1 MSLQSTQSSTRQ
13 QQLLR
18 DRQRTKAISLYLDD
32 IRQELLVTLPK
43 KVTKDRNLKRKE
55 LERIARLRFGLES
68 EDQQAQYI
76 SRVNCASSHVAS
88 DLSAGAG
95 TVTGF
100 RCSGVEFAPRKR
112 MRSKMPSSTS
122 KQVVVVVSRA
132 SSSSPGHTQ
141 LRDPL
146 MQTQNHLIQLYGE
159 PGALQ
164 TLASGLH
171 ILSAMDMSLWVYPEP
186 IKVAVV
192 AGMAAKLTQACT
204 DEEHIVKLWAKIA
217 CKRNEKHVRS
227 LERLVFIRWARQ
239 GLMTDEYLQ
248 PWGQHQ

>member
-1 MSLQSTQSSTRQ
+1 M
-13 QQLLR
+13 
-18 DRQRTKAISLYLDD
+18 
-32 IRQELLVTLPK
+32 
-43 KVTKDRNLKRKE
+43 
-55 LERIARLRFGLES
+55 
-68 EDQQAQYI
+68 
-76 SRVNCASSHVAS
+76 
-88 DLSAGAG
+88 
-95 TVTGF
+95 TGF
-100 RCSGVEFAPRKR
+100 RCSGVVFAPRKR
-112 MRSKMPSSTS
+112 MCSKMPSSTS
-122 KQVVVVVSRA
+122 KQVAAEFR

-146 MQTQNHLIQLYGE
+146 MQTKNHLSQLYGE
-159 PGALQ
+159 VGALQ
-164 TLASGLH
+164 TLASGLD

-192 AGMAAKLTQACT
+192 AGMAAKLTQAST

-217 CKRNEKHVRS
+217 GKRNEKHVRS